1 MYSSA
6 VKGDV
11 KNTHGMGRERQGPFS
26 QMALVLLLLG
36 LLYFRDVPTI
46 QEVNIVTAVQRTI
59 MISPK

>member
-1 MYSSA
+1 MR
-6 VKGDV
+6 K
-11 KNTHGMGRERQGPFS
+11 TRMGWVERQGPFS

-36 LLYFRDVPTI
+36 LRYFRDVPTI